1 MRAFAAAFVV
11 AAAITG
17 TAAAAGPMLPAQ
29 SVSVGASSLRVGAHP
44 VALTF
49 TFRYEMQ
56 CGDPGTGPVVLQLP
70 AAMSVPSTVTK
81 STVLLNGSAPSSVVV
96 KGSKIT
102 VGIPPRSGVMCD
114 VIGPGTLTVVLERSA
129 RIGNPKSAGTY
140 VFELSA
146 RPGTSGTAKLRIG

>member
-1 MRAFAAAFVV
+1 MRALAATLVV
-11 AAAITG
+11 AGA
-17 TAAAAGPMLPAQ
+17 PMLPTQ
-29 SVSVGASSLRVGAHP
+29 SISLAASSLQVGAHP

-56 CGDPGTGPVVLQLP
+56 CGDPGTGPVVLQFP
-70 AAMSVPSTVTK
+70 AAMSVPSRVAK
-81 STVLLNGSAPSSVVV
+81 GSVLLNGTAPSSVAV
-96 KGSKIT
+96 KGAKIT

-129 RIGNPKSAGTY
+129 GIGNPKSAGTY

>member
-1 MRAFAAAFVV
+1 VRVLAASLVV
-11 AAAITG
+11 AGALAG

-29 SVSVGASSLRVGAHP
+29 SISVVASSLQVGAHP

-49 TFRYEMQ
+49 TFKYEMQ

-70 AAMSVPSTVTK
+70 AAMSVPSRVAK
-81 STVLLNGSAPSSVVV
+81 GSVLLNGTALLSFAV
-96 KGSKIT
+96 KGAKIT

-129 RIGNPKSAGTY
+129 GIGNPKSAGTY
-140 VFELSA
+140 VFDLSA
-146 RPGTSGTAKLRIG
+146 RPGTSGTVKLRIG